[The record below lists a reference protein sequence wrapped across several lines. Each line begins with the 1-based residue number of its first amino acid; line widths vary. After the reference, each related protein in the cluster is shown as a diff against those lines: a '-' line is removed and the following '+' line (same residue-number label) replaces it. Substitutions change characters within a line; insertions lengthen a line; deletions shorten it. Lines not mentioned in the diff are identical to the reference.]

1 MIQGQAL
8 TALLLLILAQPV
20 VRAGENADIP
30 RQPEAAAAPEKA
42 APLSPDPAMVTGQL
56 DSGLRYIIRPTK
68 EPEGRASAR
77 LFVNTGS
84 LNETPENSGISHFLE
99 HMVFNGSR
107 HFKRGEL
114 IPAMEKLGLG
124 FGGDANAYTSF
135 LQTVYMLDLPN
146 LDDETVNFALMIL
159 RDFADGATLEDEAID
174 HERGIVISELKSRD
188 SESMRALIAGM
199 RVLTPGTRLT
209 DYMPIGQEDVIRNA
223 PYSVVRDYYKNHY
236 VPANMTLILT
246 GDFTAQQAEAWVRK
260 HFSGMEAR
268 EPEPRKPLEQLNDLG
283 PCELVQPNTEQADVT
298 ISMSVVS
305 PFKEKE
311 DTLQQRIDDLPL
323 ALASDMLARRLA
335 RIAGKADTPFVSAN
349 GGKSG
354 LLKASDV
361 FSFQTVAHPERWKE
375 ALTRTE
381 QELRSACEYGFSET
395 ELREAVMDITARL
408 TQQCTEWETVS
419 ADDLASSIVD
429 CLAENTLPTAPQEDL
444 RAFQEGLKA
453 IASDP
458 DLCRRALAKEYDTS
472 RVKLIATGT
481 IPEGL
486 TPENLRAAYNESLA
500 QPAPKPEVQ
509 EEIEFAY
516 DNPGDPG
523 TVVEQGQIEDLGV
536 TTLRLSNGVRLNLKP
551 TDFSK
556 GSISITAAVD
566 GGRLVLPTTP
576 GLPSMLSSV
585 MNHSGLELH
594 SQDDLKRLL
603 SGKLAGV
610 SFGLSDTRLL
620 FSGDTNANDF
630 EFQCK
635 LIVASILHPS
645 FGPEGEELLRRKMPA
660 FYQRLETTPDG
671 AFAEQSARLL
681 FNGDPRFCVPTREQM
696 LGMNRQQAR
705 DSVEPFLKDGAIEVT
720 VVGDFKAEEILPALL
735 RSFGAMPARKAEFT
749 PIPDN
754 NRSVTMAPWGK
765 REFLRYKT
773 DLDKTIV
780 SQVYFAGDGR
790 NYKRN
795 RRLALLASIAREKL
809 FDGLRAAMGQSYSP
823 SVRFTSNEEFND
835 AAFFTGLSFGVKG
848 NRELVDSAMF
858 SIFSGLGE
866 GAIDDTDFECAIRP
880 MLANA
885 EKVMRTNGFWSSGLL
900 YTQSDPGQL
909 DRIRDLRD
917 DLRSITADEIR
928 ALAKEVFGSRN
939 PDHFFTVPEDIET
952 PAPEQPDNAGS
963 DTPAVEKSAP
973 APAVP
978 SVAYTILVS
987 KETAALPE
995 WREVVSA
1002 LADKYRAKGWK
1013 VTVEELPD
1021 FSKERL
1027 ATSLRNTQAR
1037 YAAAVMRPQ
1046 EVTRPVVAALHR
1058 ASRMVDDDPWGDCIW
1073 GIVTG
1078 YKAADALRIART
1090 DKPLVI
1096 KRLLGTT
1103 NVGPAPFEQSF
1114 CITDWSGFPVLEQ
1127 SGYTEPTQTTY
1138 TPDTPKG
1145 KEIHEQGIQG
1155 LFAERLE
1162 KMGAQLLVT
1171 SSHATQYNL
1180 EMPFSMGLVFPY
1192 ENRFYNLP
1200 RTGMGEFMKSLG
1212 SIMQSGSATALK
1224 PLAEK
1229 CTPIVPDGTPR
1240 VWLAAGNCLIGDAA
1254 GNAGSMA
1261 VTALSAYTCNQ
1272 FVGYTVPSWFGEA
1285 GWGTLSC
1292 FFDNTDGTSLAEAFF
1307 LNNQFLLDKS
1317 MRLDPKSLDIEFDD
1331 SSRFAELM
1339 TDIRNAGLSL
1349 KSGDDVKQIVGL
1361 IHDRDVL
1368 AFYGDPA
1375 WSATVDSSHSA
1386 RPFRIEWQDAKTFT
1400 ITANDDHK
1408 GRCAVFFPTA
1418 ETGYNAQ
1425 GCNVENA
1432 VLTNDFI
1439 LFPELDLHKGES
1451 LTVTIK

>member
-1 MIQGQAL
+1 
-8 TALLLLILAQPV
+8 
-20 VRAGENADIP
+20 
-30 RQPEAAAAPEKA
+30 
-42 APLSPDPAMVTGQL
+42 MVTGQL

-68 EPEGRASAR
+68 EPAGRASAR
-77 LFVNTGS
+77 LFVNAGS

-114 IPAMEKLGLG
+114 IPAMQKLGLG

-135 LQTVYMLDLPN
+135 QQTVYKLDLPN
-146 LDDETVNFALMIL
+146 LDDETVHFALMIM
-159 RDFADGATLEDEAID
+159 RDFADGATLEDDAID
-174 HERGIVISELKSRD
+174 HERGIVVSELKSRD
-188 SESMRALIAGM
+188 SESMRATIAGM

-209 DYMPIGQEDVIRNA
+209 DYMPIGQEDVILNA
-223 PYSVVRDYYKNHY
+223 PYPVVRDYYKNHY

-246 GDFTAQQAEAWVRK
+246 GDFAPQQAEAWVRK

-268 EPEPRKPLEQLNDLG
+268 EPEPRKPFEQLTDLG
-283 PCELVQPNTEQADVT
+283 PCELVQPNAEQANVVV
-298 ISMSVVS
+298 SMSVVS
-305 PFKEKE
+305 PFTEKE
-311 DTLQQRIDDLPL
+311 DTLQQRIADLPL
-323 ALASDMLARRLA
+323 ALASNMLARRLA
-335 RIAGKADTPFVSAN
+335 RISSKPDSPFLSAG
-349 GGKSG
+349 GGKYD

-361 FSFQTVAHPERWKE
+361 FSFQTIARPEQWKE

-395 ELREAVMDITARL
+395 ELREAVLDITAAL
-408 TQQCTEWETVS
+408 TQQCAEWETVS
-419 ADDLASSIVD
+419 AAELATSLVDSI
-429 CLAENTLPTAPQEDL
+429 AENTLPTAPQEDL
-444 RAFQEGLKA
+444 RAFQEGVKA
-453 IASDP
+453 IAADP

-486 TPENLRAAYNESLA
+486 TPGSLRAAYNEALA
-500 QPAPKPEVQ
+500 QPAPKPEAQ
-509 EEIEFAY
+509 EELQFAY
-516 DNPGDPG
+516 DTPGEPG
-523 TVVEQGQIEDLGV
+523 TVAEQGQIEDLGV
-536 TTLRLSNGVRLNLKP
+536 TTIRLSNGVRINLKP

-556 GSISITAAVD
+556 GSISVTAAVD
-566 GGRLVLPTTP
+566 GGRLILPGTP
-576 GLPSMLSSV
+576 GLPSMISSV
-585 MNHSGLELH
+585 MNNGGLELH
-594 SQDDLKRLL
+594 TQDDLKRLL
-603 SGKLAGV
+603 AGKLANV

-620 FSGDTNANDF
+620 FSGDTNADDF

-635 LIVASILHPS
+635 LIVASILHPG
-645 FGPEGEELLRRKMPA
+645 FRPDGEELLRRKLPA
-660 FYQRLETTPDG
+660 FYQKLETTPDG
-671 AFAEQSARLL
+671 AFSKQSTRLL
-681 FNGDPRFCVPTREQM
+681 FNNDPRFCVPTRQQM
-696 LGMNRQQAR
+696 LEMDTQQAR
-705 DSVEPFLKDGAIEVT
+705 EAIEPFLKNGAVEVT
-720 VVGDFKAEEILPALL
+720 IVGDFKVEEIMPALL
-735 RSFGAMPARKAEFT
+735 RSFGAMPARQAEFT
-749 PIPDN
+749 PIPDK
-754 NRSVTMAPWGK
+754 NRAVTMAPWGK
-765 REFLRYKT
+765 REFFRYKT
-773 DLDKTIV
+773 NLDKTIV
-780 SQVYFAGDGR
+780 SQVYYAGDGR
-790 NYKRN
+790 DHKRN

-823 SVRFTSNEEFND
+823 SVRFTTNEEFND
-835 AAFFTGLSFGVKG
+835 AAFFTGISFGVKG

-866 GAIDDTDFECAIRP
+866 GAIDDSDFECAIRP
-880 MLANA
+880 MLSAS
-885 EKVMRTNGFWSSGLL
+885 EKMMRTNAFWSNSLL
-900 YTQSDPGQL
+900 YTQSAPDKL
-909 DRIRDLRD
+909 DRIRDLCD

-928 ALAKEVFGSRN
+928 KLAKEVFGSRN
-939 PDHFFTVPEDIET
+939 PDHFFTVPEDTEPSAHEQHDNDGQT
-952 PAPEQPDNAGS
+952 PPAG
-963 DTPAVEKSAP
+963 EKSTP
-973 APAVP
+973 VPAVP

-987 KETAALPE
+987 QETAALPE
-995 WREVVSA
+995 WGEVVSA
-1002 LADKYRAKGWK
+1002 LADKYKAKGWN

-1027 ATSLRNTQAR
+1027 AAALRNTQAR

-1046 EVTRPVVAALHR
+1046 EVSRPVVAALHR

-1078 YKAADALRIART
+1078 YEAADALRIART
-1090 DKPLVI
+1090 DSPLVI

-1103 NVGPAPFEQSF
+1103 NIGTAPFEQSC
-1114 CITDWSGFPVLEQ
+1114 CITDWQGFPVLEQ
-1127 SGYTEPTQTTY
+1127 SGYSKPTQTTY
-1138 TPDTPKG
+1138 TPDTPEG

-1155 LFAERLE
+1155 LFAERFE
-1162 KMGAQLLVT
+1162 KMGAQMLVT

-1180 EMPFSMGLVFPY
+1180 EMPFSMGLVFPH
-1192 ENRFYNLP
+1192 ENRFYSLP
-1200 RTGMGEFMKSLG
+1200 RTDMGEFMKALG
-1212 SIMQSGSATALK
+1212 AVMQSGSSATLK

-1229 CTPIVPDGTPR
+1229 CTPIAPDGTPR

-1254 GNAGSMA
+1254 GNPGSMA

-1317 MRLDPKSLDIEFDD
+1317 MRIDPKCLDIEFDD
-1331 SSRFAELM
+1331 GSHFADLM
-1339 TDIRNAGLSL
+1339 TGIRNAGLSPKL
-1349 KSGDDVKQIVGL
+1349 GDEAKQVVGL

-1375 WSATVDSSHSA
+1375 WQATVDSSHSA
-1386 RPFRIEWQDAKTFT
+1386 RPFRIEWQNAKNFT
-1400 ITANDDHK
+1400 ITANRDHK

-1418 ETGYNAQ
+1418 ETGCNAQ
-1425 GCNVENA
+1425 GCNIEDA

-1439 LFPELDLHKGES
+1439 LFPELNLHKGES

>member
-1 MIQGQAL
+1 
-8 TALLLLILAQPV
+8 
-20 VRAGENADIP
+20 
-30 RQPEAAAAPEKA
+30 
-42 APLSPDPAMVTGQL
+42 MVTGRL

-68 EPEGRASAR
+68 EPAGRASAR
-77 LFVNTGS
+77 LFVNAGS

-114 IPAMEKLGLG
+114 IPAMQKLGLG

-135 LQTVYMLDLPN
+135 QQTVYMLDLPN
-146 LDDETVNFALMIL
+146 LNDETVDFALTIM
-159 RDFADGATLEDEAID
+159 RDFADGATLEDDAID
-174 HERGIVISELKSRD
+174 HERGIVVSELKSRD
-188 SESMRALIAGM
+188 SESMRATIAGM
-199 RVLTPGTRLT
+199 RMLTPGTRLA
-209 DYMPIGQEDVIRNA
+209 DYMPIGQENVIRNA
-223 PYSVVRDYYKNHY
+223 PYAVVRDYYKKHY

-246 GDFTAQQAEAWVRK
+246 GDFTPQQAEAWIRK

-268 EPEPRKPLEQLNDLG
+268 GPEPRKPFEPLTDLG
-283 PCELVQPNTEQADVT
+283 PCELVHPNAEQANVV
-298 ISMSVVS
+298 ISMSVIS

-311 DTLQQRIDDLPL
+311 DTLQQRIADLPL
-323 ALASDMLARRLA
+323 ALASNMLTRRFA
-335 RIAGKADTPFVSAN
+335 RISSKPDSPFVSAS
-349 GGKSG
+349 GGKYD

-361 FSFQTVAHPERWKE
+361 FSFQTVARPEQWKE
-375 ALTRTE
+375 ALTGTE

-395 ELREAVMDITARL
+395 ELREAVLDITAML
-408 TQQCTEWETVS
+408 TQQCSEWETVS
-419 ADDLASSIVD
+419 AADLASNLVDSI
-429 CLAENTLPTAPQEDL
+429 AENTLPTAPREDL
-444 RAFQEGLKA
+444 RAFREGMKA
-453 IASDP
+453 IAADP

-472 RVKLIATGT
+472 RVKLFATGT

-486 TPENLRAAYNESLA
+486 TPESLRAAYNETLA

-509 EEIEFAY
+509 QELEFAY
-516 DNPGDPG
+516 DNPGAPG
-523 TVVEQGQIEDLGV
+523 TVAEKGQIEDLGV
-536 TTLRLSNGVRLNLKP
+536 TTIRLSNGVRLNLKP

-556 GSISITAAVD
+556 GSISVTAAVD
-566 GGRLVLPTTP
+566 GGRLLLPNTP
-576 GLPSMLSSV
+576 GLPSMLSAV
-585 MNHSGLELH
+585 MNNGGLELH
-594 SQDDLKRLL
+594 TQDDLKRILA
-603 SGKLAGV
+603 GKLAGV
-610 SFGLSDTRLL
+610 SFGLSDTRLI
-620 FSGDTNANDF
+620 FSGDTNADDF

-635 LIVASILHPS
+635 LIVASILHPG
-645 FGPEGEELLRRKMPA
+645 FRPDGEELLRRKLPA

-671 AFAEQSARLL
+671 AFSQQSSSLL
-681 FNGDPRFCVPTREQM
+681 FNNDPRFCIPTRQQM
-696 LGMNRQQAR
+696 LEMNTQQVREAI
-705 DSVEPFLKDGAIEVT
+705 EPFLKNGAVEVT
-720 VVGDFKAEEILPALL
+720 VVGDFKVEEIMPALL
-735 RSFGAMPARKAEFT
+735 RSFGAMPARRTEFT
-749 PIPDN
+749 SIPDK
-754 NRSVTMAPWGK
+754 NRTVTMAPWGK

-780 SQVYFAGDGR
+780 SQVYYAGDGR
-790 NYKRN
+790 DYKRN
-795 RRLALLASIAREKL
+795 RRLTLLASIAREKL

-823 SVRFTSNEEFND
+823 SVRFTTNEEFNG
-835 AAFFTGLSFGVKG
+835 AAFFTGMSFGVKG

-866 GAIDDTDFECAIRP
+866 GAIDDGDFECAIRP
-880 MLANA
+880 MLSAS
-885 EKVMRTNGFWSSGLL
+885 EKMLRTNGFWSGSLL
-900 YTQSDPGQL
+900 YTQSDPAKI
-909 DRIRDLRD
+909 DRIRDLCD

-928 ALAKEVFGSRN
+928 ELAKEVFGSRN
-939 PDHFFTVPEDIET
+939 PDHFFTVPEDTEPQT
-952 PAPEQPDNAGS
+952 REQPDNAGAAP
-963 DTPAVEKSAP
+963 PAGEKSTP

-987 KETAALPE
+987 RETAALPE
-995 WREVVSA
+995 WREVVCA
-1002 LADKYRAKGWK
+1002 LADKYKAKGWN
-1013 VTVEELPD
+1013 VAVEELPD
-1021 FSKERL
+1021 FSKESL
-1027 ATSLRNTQAR
+1027 AVSLRNTQAR

-1046 EVTRPVVAALHR
+1046 EISRPVVAALHR

-1073 GIVTG
+1073 GVVTG

-1090 DKPLVI
+1090 DEPLVI

-1103 NVGPAPFEQSF
+1103 NVSAAPFGQSC
-1114 CITDWSGFPVLEQ
+1114 CITDWPGFPVLEQ

-1138 TPDTPKG
+1138 TPDTPGG
-1145 KEIHEQGIQG
+1145 KEIHERGIQG

-1162 KMGAQLLVT
+1162 KMGAQMLVT
-1171 SSHATQYNL
+1171 SSHATQYSL

-1200 RTGMGEFMKSLG
+1200 RTDMGEFMKSLG
-1212 SIMQSGSATALK
+1212 AVMQSGSPAPLK

-1229 CTPIVPDGTPR
+1229 CTPIAPDGTPR

-1317 MRLDPKSLDIEFDD
+1317 MRLDPRCLDIEFDGG
-1331 SSRFAELM
+1331 SHFAELM
-1339 TDIRNAGLSL
+1339 TDIRDAGLSL
-1349 KSGDDVKQIVGL
+1349 KSGDDVRQVVGL

-1375 WSATVDSSHSA
+1375 WQATVDSSHSA
-1386 RPFRIEWQDAKTFT
+1386 RPFRIEWQNAKTFT
-1400 ITANDDHK
+1400 ITANNDHK

-1418 ETGYNAQ
+1418 ETGCNAQ
-1425 GCNVENA
+1425 GCNIEGA

-1451 LTVTIK
+1451 LTVIIK